1 MVFYLICFRCM
12 CTAAA
17 KNVEVWSNSITTWT
31 MKCLSSCR
39 SSTSMFIASWKTC
52 GWAPRPA
59 LPPQSPRP
67 LMCPEGTSC
76 YSCLNDECWPFEWKT
91 LLYNSTST
99 LQESRDSGHGWDYGC
114 DGAYKSVV
122 QSSHPT
128 LGSGERN
135 SRLVEHYINV
145 CFLKSCKQQCN
156 AQIWHKPAEITQR
169 SLW

>member
-1 MVFYLICFRCM
+1 MVFSFRCGTHNGVLSLFMMFYLICLRCM
-12 CTAAA
+12 CTAVA

-31 MKCLSSCR
+31 MKCLSSCH
-39 SSTSMFIASWKTC
+39 SSTSMFIASWKMC
-52 GWAPRPA
+52 GWSPRPA
-59 LPPQSPRP
+59 LSLQSPRP

-91 LLYNSTST
+91 LIYNSTST

-145 CFLKSCKQQCN
+145 CFF
-156 AQIWHKPAEITQR
+156 
-169 SLW
+169 